1 VSSRERNAL
10 DTSTGELQ
18 AVGRVRSRGL
28 IVVVV
33 FGMLVLAP
41 GMASA
46 DSSFFPVIMKFD
58 GTGTF
63 TATNGAQ
70 TDSPEHV
77 EDALKWSVT
86 YIGKLGQDGSVTF
99 QPSGGSSEVGITTG
113 PPPGTYRFTDSGN
126 FKSDCS
132 GTLPLSPGAPASVA
146 SVSGGKLTVQSITSL
161 DQMNATHHFDG
172 CQGTDS
178 NGLTQDQS
186 DQAANLAGAMQPNLP
201 DVLAAKIDLPA
212 DALKSG
218 TFTKSVSDS
227 DAPTQLPASCASQFG
242 WPDPGQCQM
251 TLNWT
256 GTIRIDVLCGQVTF
270 SEGTAPPVGTV
281 VARGQTITTGPKSRL
296 ELTLGDGSVMR
307 LGPSSTFVCN
317 LASGDRTDEP
327 GMTFKLLL
335 GLIWSKIATENY
347 GKDCFSY
354 DANGSRIAV
363 ECPDAAPGV
372 RGAADAASVSGQAQ
386 PSFTLD
392 TTRGLFHVISGFHAS
407 VRVGNHPPLPVAA
420 GETARITRAGA
431 TIVTQWPSADQ
442 ALVPA
447 ALLPPKLSGVRA
459 AGAAGAPPILSLRLS
474 QPAKLAIVVRRG
486 GRKVLSLI
494 ASARKGTTRIN
505 LRRSLPA
512 GSYTVQVTAVRQGL
526 ASIVTAQLRVG

>member
-1 VSSRERNAL
+1 VSKLSRRRTAFSATTL
-10 DTSTGELQ
+10 
-18 AVGRVRSRGL
+18 AVVLG
-28 IVVVV
+28 
-33 FGMLVLAP
+33 FAALVLAP
-41 GMASA
+41 ATASA
-46 DSSFFPVIMKFD
+46 DSSFFPVIMKFE
-58 GTGTF
+58 GTGPF
-63 TATNGAQ
+63 SATNGAQ
-70 TDSPEHV
+70 TDAPEHV
-77 EDALKWSVT
+77 EDALQWSVT
-86 YIGKLGQDGSVTF
+86 YLGKLAADGSLTF
-99 QPSGGSSEVGITTG
+99 QPSGGLGEGGITTA
-113 PPPGTYRFTDSGN
+113 PPPGTYHFTDNGN
-126 FKSDCS
+126 FKADCS
-132 GTLPLSPGAPASVA
+132 GQLPLAPGAPASVA
-146 SVSGGKLTVQSITSL
+146 SVSGGKLTVQSITAV
-161 DQMNATHHFDG
+161 DQMNATHQFDA

-178 NGLTQDQS
+178 NGLTQDES
-186 DQAANLAGAMQPNLP
+186 DQAANLAGAIQPNLP

-212 DALKSG
+212 DALKTG
-218 TFTKSVSDS
+218 TFTKSVTGS
-227 DAPTQLPASCASQFG
+227 DAPTQLPASCAAQFG

-281 VARGQTITTGPKSRL
+281 VARGQTITTGPKSRV

-317 LASGDRTDEP
+317 VASGDRTEEP
-327 GMTFKLLL
+327 RMTFKLLL

-354 DANGSRIAV
+354 DASGSRIAI

-372 RGAADAASVSGQAQ
+372 RGAADAATASAQAQ

-407 VRVGNHPPLPVAA
+407 VTVGNHRPLPVAA
-420 GETARITRAGA
+420 GETARITPAGA
-431 TIVTQWPSADQ
+431 SIVTQWPQADQ

-459 AGAAGAPPILSLRLS
+459 TGASGTPPILSVRLS
-474 QPAKLAIVVRRG
+474 QASKLTIVIRRG

-494 ASARKGTTRIN
+494 APGRKGTTRVK
-505 LRRSLPA
+505 LRRPLPA
-512 GSYTVQVTAVRQGL
+512 GSYTVEVTAVRQGL
-526 ASIVTAQLRVG
+526 ASTLTTPLRVG